1 MQREPIYPFWSNA
14 SNNLG
19 VEVQEG
25 SEFSNFKSNEEVK
38 HEDRDKKIREVSVSE
53 SHLQLF
59 SRGSSRKVPEGRAN
73 RKISSWGKAG
83 STNWKEKGGLR
94 NFCWRIQKWTKW
106 RSGRWSFYG
115 HPERRRDKSVESK
128 RRNQCWKISGHRV
141 SFETHKRNS
150 ETGRS
155 VLKL

>member
-83 STNWKEKGGLR
+83 STNWKEKVGLGNIR
-94 NFCWRIQKWTKW
+94 WWVQKWTQW
-106 RSGRWSFYG
+106 RPWRWLIHG
-115 HPERRRDKSVESK
+115 HPERLRDKSIESEWGNK
-128 RRNQCWKISGHRV
+128 CWKRSGNRV
-141 SFETHKRNS
+141 SFEAYQRNS
-150 ETGRS
+150 QTWKS
-155 VLKL
+155 VLRL